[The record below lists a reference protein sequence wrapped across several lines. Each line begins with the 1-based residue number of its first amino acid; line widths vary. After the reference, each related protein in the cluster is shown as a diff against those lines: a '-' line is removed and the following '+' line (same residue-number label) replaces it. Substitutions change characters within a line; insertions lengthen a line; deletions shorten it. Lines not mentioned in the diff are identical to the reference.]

1 LKLKTGF
8 CALLFLVARPEALRA
23 IELEQFAG
31 SAHAYPVMFDLA
43 GKKLANAEFTQQI
56 ADGLLHVRIT
66 YDQVDGGRI
75 EERASFRQRPEL
87 VQKQWSWQQHKEEA
101 LQRRYMVDFDSGK
114 AVVQKRE
121 KGGVKDWSEQV
132 KITPGRTFAG
142 FGFTFAAQNLRDRL
156 VKGEVIELQAI
167 GFTPKPRVVTVTLD
181 YHGTDR
187 VPMSDRVLRGEHFVV
202 RPNIPA
208 IAKLFIKVPDTHIW
222 LTPPPPG
229 FLRWQGPLVEPS
241 DPLVR
246 VDLVSSGE
254 SRPAKPSD
262 EKPKE

>member
-167 GFTPKPRVVTVTLD
+167 GLTPKPRVVTVTLD

>member
-1 LKLKTGF
+1 LKLKTGL
-8 CALLFLVARPEALRA
+8 CALLFLAVGPEALRA

-31 SAHAYPVMFDLA
+31 SAHAYPVMFNLA
-43 GKKLANAEFTQQI
+43 GKKLANAEFTQQF
-56 ADGLLHVRIT
+56 ADNLLHVRIS
-66 YDQVDGGRI
+66 YDLIDGDRI
-75 EERASFRQRPEL
+75 EEKASFRQRPEL
-87 VQKQWSWQQHKEEA
+87 LQKGWSWQEDKEGV
-101 LQRRYMVDFDSGK
+101 LQRKYTVDFNSGK
-114 AVVQKRE
+114 AVAQKRE
-121 KGGVKDWSEQV
+121 KGGVKNWSEQV
-132 KITPGRTFAG
+132 RIEPGRTFAG

-156 VKGEVIELQAI
+156 VKGELIELQAV
-167 GFTPKPRVVTVTLD
+167 GFTPKPRVVTVTLA

-229 FLRWQGPLVEPS
+229 FLRWQGALVEPS

-246 VDLVSSGE
+246 VDLFSGE
-254 SRPAKPSD
+254 ESRSAKPAD
-262 EKPKE
+262 EKSKE